1 MRLSDVL
8 SKEPDLEFKQVDGF
22 LKKKLPYGEQK
33 RLDEGV
39 VCRTFYC
46 KNCESELTFS
56 TGDKAKIACVGVT
69 NRLVSIDCVLKCP
82 RCTVTVPVWYLVES
96 RNEIADS
103 AVWVRVLKRTEKLPN
118 DVIIS
123 YGKYGKYTEF
133 LDKADRA
140 FRDGL
145 GAGAIVYLREIME
158 GVTYQVAQNE
168 GIKLTGKNGGK
179 LPFRQ
184 ALEKIDGE
192 CHIVPKEFSEKGYIL
207 FSELSEVV
215 HGHSDEETS
224 LKKYSAFRRLV
235 IGILDNVKNK
245 EELIRNS
252 EEILQKIHELGWNEV
267 EEMTGEN
274 KDE

>member
-33 RLDEGV
+33 RLDVGV

-82 RCTVTVPVWYLVES
+82 RCTGTVPVWYLVES

-118 DVIIS
+118 DVLIS

-133 LDKADRA
+133 LDKADIA

-145 GAGAIVYLREIME
+145 GAGAIVYL
-158 GVTYQVAQNE
+158 
-168 GIKLTGKNGGK
+168 
-179 LPFRQ
+179 
-184 ALEKIDGE
+184 
-192 CHIVPKEFSEKGYIL
+192 
-207 FSELSEVV
+207 
-215 HGHSDEETS
+215 
-224 LKKYSAFRRLV
+224 
-235 IGILDNVKNK
+235 
-245 EELIRNS
+245 
-252 EEILQKIHELGWNEV
+252 
-267 EEMTGEN
+267 
-274 KDE
+274 